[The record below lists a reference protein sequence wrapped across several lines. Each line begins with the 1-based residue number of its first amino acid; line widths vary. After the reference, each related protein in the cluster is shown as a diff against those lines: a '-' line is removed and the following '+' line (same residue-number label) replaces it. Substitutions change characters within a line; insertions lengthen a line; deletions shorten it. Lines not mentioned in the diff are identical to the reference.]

1 MKSMFTTQN
10 DEQMLKTVRAVRV
23 MPGLAMVLVALAL
36 FVFKQSP
43 RHDFCL
49 GAALGVLIGYSLFA
63 IQIKRVDLEQTPQ
76 PSDVTRHRLT

>member
-1 MKSMFTTQN
+1 MFTTQN
-10 DEQMLKTVRAVRV
+10 DEAKTVRAVRV
-23 MPGLAMVLVALAL
+23 MPGLAMILIALSL

-63 IQIKRVDLEQTPQ
+63 IQIKRVVLTDTAQ
-76 PSDVTRHRLT
+76 PSDVSRYPLT